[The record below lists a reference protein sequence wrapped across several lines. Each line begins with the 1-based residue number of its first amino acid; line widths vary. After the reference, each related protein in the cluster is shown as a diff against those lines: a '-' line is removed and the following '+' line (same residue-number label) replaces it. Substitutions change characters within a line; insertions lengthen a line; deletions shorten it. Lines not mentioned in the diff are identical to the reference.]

1 MKDLSHIEIQEY
13 FNKNGYVVIKGF
25 LDQNTATLFYSYC
38 INKVKKIDFKMMFAK
53 DDYRSEWDGQF
64 GDEQSPMSYS
74 CYADDLMD
82 TLLELSV
89 PTIEKYVGLELSPTY
104 SYWRFYQ
111 KDEVLERH
119 RDRPSCEISATLCLG
134 YNISNLSEGADSWP
148 MFVEDKDNP
157 TVGLPIYLEP
167 GDIIIYKGCE
177 VDHWR
182 EKYEGL
188 NHAQV
193 FLHLNDQNGP
203 YKNLY
208 DGRPLL
214 CVPKKYQ
221 VKF

>member
-1 MKDLSHIEIQEY
+1 MNNQNLTEIQEY
-13 FNKNGYVVIKGF
+13 FNKNDYVVIKGF

-38 INKVKKIDFKMMFAK
+38 INRVRKIDFKMIYAK
-53 DDYRSEWDGQF
+53 DDYNREWDGQF

-89 PTIEKYVGLELSPTY
+89 PTIEKYTGLELSPTY

-111 KDEVLERH
+111 KGEVLERH
-119 RDRPSCEISATLCLG
+119 RDRPSCEISTTLCLG
-134 YNISNLSEGADSWP
+134 YNTSNLEGDENNWP
-148 MFVEDKDNP
+148 MFVEDKDDPNI
-157 TVGLPIYLEP
+157 GLPIYLEP

-182 EKYEGL
+182 EKFQGL

-193 FLHLNDQNGP
+193 FLHLNDKNGP

>member
-1 MKDLSHIEIQEY
+1 M
-13 FNKNGYVVIKGF
+13 
-25 LDQNTATLFYSYC
+25 
-38 INKVKKIDFKMMFAK
+38 
-53 DDYRSEWDGQF
+53 
-64 GDEQSPMSYS
+64 
-74 CYADDLMD
+74 
-82 TLLELSV
+82 
-89 PTIEKYVGLELSPTY
+89 
-104 SYWRFYQ
+104 
-111 KDEVLERH
+111 
-119 RDRPSCEISATLCLG
+119 
-134 YNISNLSEGADSWP
+134 
-148 MFVEDKDNP
+148 
-157 TVGLPIYLEP
+157 GLPIHLEP